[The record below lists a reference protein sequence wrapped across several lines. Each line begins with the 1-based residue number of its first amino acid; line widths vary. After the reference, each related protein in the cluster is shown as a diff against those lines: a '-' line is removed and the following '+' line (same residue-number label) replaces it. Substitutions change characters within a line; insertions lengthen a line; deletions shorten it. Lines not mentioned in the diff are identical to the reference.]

1 MKANW
6 LVIGAY
12 QIALMFV
19 LFMDIDY
26 FFFYV

>member
-12 QIALMFV
+12 QIAPMFV